1 MDSSLRMLLGSV
13 VSAALSVAFVPVAG
27 ADDAAV
33 AYVVT
38 YIEVAPAAANEAGG
52 LLKTFRDASR
62 REEGNLRFD
71 ALHRS
76 ERPNHFAIVEAW
88 KGPSAQ
94 EAHARA
100 AHTKE
105 FREKLA
111 RLLSAAYD
119 ERPHIALSV
128 APAPASPAGQAAV
141 YAVTHV
147 DVIPTFKEQG
157 VGIVK
162 ALAEA
167 SRKDAGSVRFD
178 ALTQSS
184 RANHMTLVEAWQDRK
199 AFDGH
204 IVAAHVKK
212 FREALGPMSGSLY
225 DERLYTL
232 VE

>member
-88 KGPSAQ
+88 KGPS
-94 EAHARA
+94 
-100 AHTKE
+100 
-105 FREKLA
+105 EKLA